1 MLESGR
7 DDLHHRDGRCPETS
21 RSKRRLTK
29 AVVVLRIARINTQSR
44 QWRNM
49 EKRGVIG
56 DHGAAGEQVQ
66 EVWKPR
72 QKLMFPLVGR
82 WVHDLEQSRLQGY
95 VSSIHSGYCN
105 ENRQ

>member
-1 MLESGR
+1 MESGQ

-21 RSKRRLTK
+21 RSKRKLTK
-29 AVVVLRIARINTQSR
+29 AVVALRIARINTQSR

-66 EVWKPR
+66 
-72 QKLMFPLVGR
+72 KLMFPLVGR
-82 WVHDLEQSRLQGY
+82 SVHDLEQSRLQGY
-95 VSSIHSGYCN
+95 VPSIHSGYCN